1 DWSSFSTEKAAVL
14 KAFVDFVLGSEG
26 QGMLSDFSFVVVPA
40 AMNTWQSVW
49 DNTITKPTGFVPLTF
64 ESNTEKWVGQG
75 ANVVSSKRN
84 SYSLW
89 KLGELE
95 SAAAA
100 MKARLDDMETHLNE
114 YGIVPLHGSGTTNTK
129 NWFAKA
135 MKLME
140 ERARV
145 PLFLTYRAVGSGTGQ
160 KEFVGNAASSYKSYS
175 NFGAGD
181 IPMSSTHFQT
191 MTSQTP
197 PESMVHIPLALG
209 AIAVFHSVPT
219 GEIGGSLKLD
229 ACLLAKIFSGQ
240 VETWDHADIKAQ
252 NPGINVPAGSK
263 IKVFHR
269 RLGSSSTGGITG
281 YLNKKCPEHWSLGAG
296 SSISWPAKS
305 SFQPVEGSPGM
316 QSALKDNQYGIGYL
330 DAGHGHDFGLSEVAL
345 TNLAGQTRTSKE
357 SIALGGVAEAG
368 TAAANGN
375 VFPTDVSADWSSVN
389 LYDMAGDS
397 TWPIVL
403 VSYLYV
409 KKDQSATNP
418 KTAAALKAFIKM
430 VVDDTDGMAQQF
442 GFTPPS
448 ADLKRLSNSA
458 ADAIA
463 YPSTMQAFDVESST
477 NAYGGMATN
486 VISMKRHSYDIYDS
500 NVMRDALS
508 KLETD
513 YRTVKQEEPMKK
525 YDNTLPVLCSVVAL
539 VISLLTSC
547 MACFAFKAAK
557 SAGAAP
563 PALPQAESGTIIGL
577 AAPMPKEEKKAVDLK
592 DEEKGKAAIWKTF
605 HLEVHISPAKP
616 RESVSLWYLESWRV
630 RLCGTL
636 IVLSMGSPGTEG
648 WLQSSDNRLWSVVLS
663 KLSAAVLPVFDS
675 KTSEA
680 VLSSRC
686 CDFWNWASAIAFQ
699 RNARLLKDVRLTYRA
714 VGSSTGQRE
723 FTQQTSGDFTAG
735 LTDFAA
741 GDIPMDPSRYSSLTT
756 AGRSMVHVPFCL
768 GAIGVF
774 HSVPAGEVGDA
785 KGLKLS
791 PCVLAKIMKGEITTW
806 DHQDIKAENPNLNV
820 PAGTTIKVGHRTE
833 GSSST
838 TGFTGYLNSKC
849 PADWSL
855 GSGSIVSWP
864 TSSGFTPVP
873 GLSSAKHCM
882 SPCQTR
888 EVQGSGGMASFIA
901 GTPYAIGYLDAGHG
915 HQQDFQEVN
924 LKNEADTW
932 LNSKDAL
939 MATDANGNNG
949 VAAAGKAAA
958 EAAPFPAAT
967 DDWSSVNLYGK
978 AGTNTWPI

>member
-1 DWSSFSTEKAAVL
+1 MLRLLSLAAFVTASNAQLLQVDGSGTTNPSKYFWKIMETMEARLLKDVRLTYRAVGSSTGQREFTQQTSGDFTAGLTDFAAGDIPMDPSRYSSLTTAGRSMVHVPFCLGAIGVFHSVPAGEVGDAKGLKLSPCVLAKIMKGEITTWDHQDIKAENPNLNVPAGTTIKVGHRTEGSSSTTGFTGYLNSKCPADWSLGSGSTVSWPTSSGFTPVQGSGGMASFIAGTPYAIGYLDAGHGHQQDFQEVNLKNEADTWLNSKDALMATDANGNNGVAAAGKAAAEAAPFPAATDDWSSVNLYGKAGTNTWPIVLVSYLYLHKDWSSFSTEKAAVL

-89 KLGELE
+89 KLGDLE
-95 SAAAA
+95 SSINS
-100 MKARLDDMETHLNE
+100 MKERLDSMQTHLDG

-160 KEFVGNAASSYKSYS
+160 KEFVGDSNSGYKSYS
-175 NFGAGD
+175 HFGAGD
-181 IPMSSTHFQT
+181 IPMSGTHFQT

-197 PESMVHIPLALG
+197 LESMVHIPLALG
-209 AIAVFHSVPT
+209 AIGVFHSVPD

-269 RLGSSSTGGITG
+269 RLGSSSTGGTTG
-281 YLNKKCPEHWSLGAG
+281 YLLKKCPEHWSLGAG

-305 SFQPVEGSPGM
+305 TFKAVEGSPGM

-513 YRTVKQEEPMKK
+513 YRAVKQEEPMKK

-592 DEEKGKAAIWKTF
+592 DEEKGK
-605 HLEVHISPAKP
+605 V
-616 RESVSLWYLESWRV
+616 
-630 RLCGTL
+630 
-636 IVLSMGSPGTEG
+636 
-648 WLQSSDNRLWSVVLS
+648 
-663 KLSAAVLPVFDS
+663 
-675 KTSEA
+675 
-680 VLSSRC
+680 
-686 CDFWNWASAIAFQ
+686 
-699 RNARLLKDVRLTYRA
+699 
-714 VGSSTGQRE
+714 
-723 FTQQTSGDFTAG
+723 
-735 LTDFAA
+735 
-741 GDIPMDPSRYSSLTT
+741 DP
-756 AGRSMVHVPFCL
+756 
-768 GAIGVF
+768 
-774 HSVPAGEVGDA
+774 
-785 KGLKLS
+785 
-791 PCVLAKIMKGEITTW
+791 
-806 DHQDIKAENPNLNV
+806 
-820 PAGTTIKVGHRTE
+820 
-833 GSSST
+833 
-838 TGFTGYLNSKC
+838 
-849 PADWSL
+849 
-855 GSGSIVSWP
+855 GSI
-864 TSSGFTPVP
+864 
-873 GLSSAKHCM
+873 A
-882 SPCQTR
+882 
-888 EVQGSGGMASFIA
+888 
-901 GTPYAIGYLDAGHG
+901 
-915 HQQDFQEVN
+915 N
-924 LKNEADTW
+924 L
-932 LNSKDAL
+932 
-939 MATDANGNNG
+939 
-949 VAAAGKAAA
+949 
-958 EAAPFPAAT
+958 
-967 DDWSSVNLYGK
+967 
-978 AGTNTWPI
+978 